1 MVDVQVPPLG
11 CPLCVGQGL
20 VGHEPRECLGD
31 QSVQRGGADLV
42 REPRDLG
49 VDEPGGVH
57 REPQGGLGDPPRAP
71 GRQVV
76 GLHPGPDPRQAVLQL
91 HRVRH
96 QRPPG
101 LTGDPQR
108 GRELGQA
115 ELRHPRRTRTRQR
128 QRRLPTG
135 DPRGRFVD
143 RLRRVLLGPEHRRD
157 QHIGLRSLGIRA
169 TSTRETEHVRGAV
182 QLPDP
187 DARARLHTPNSS
199 TDHRQA
205 PWLETPSGKAIP
217 GRYVS
222 RTGWFRQAQP
232 AVGTAASRR
241 TGVSTDR
248 SLRSLLDQPGRRARP
263 ARCGVSTSAVRGF
276 DKLNQRW
283 ARPLLGSRGL
293 DCDRS
298 LRQAQ
303 DKRCSTSSAGSRPA
317 RCVVSTSSTSGG
329 HGRFSAYGVSTDRS
343 LRQAQDKRCSTS
355 SAGSRPARC
364 VVSTSST
371 SGGHGR
377 FSAYGVSTDRSLRLG
392 SGQALRSLRQAQDKR
407 CSTSGGRGSFS
418 ADGTAHSRVGSRA
431 ARR

>member
-1 MVDVQVPPLG
+1 MVDVQVAPLG
-11 CPLCVGQGL
+11 CASCLGQGL

-135 DPRGRFVD
+135 DPRGRLVD
-143 RLRRVLLGPEHRRD
+143 RLRRVLLGPEHRTGEDCR
-157 QHIGLRSLGIRA
+157 LRSIGGPTLGA
-169 TSTRETEHVRGAV
+169 HETEHVRGAV

-205 PWLETPSGKAIP
+205 PEAGNP
-217 GRYVS
+217 
-222 RTGWFRQAQP
+222 
-232 AVGTAASRR
+232 TAEGNSPLARR
-241 TGVSTDR
+241 ED
-248 SLRSLLDQPGRRARP
+248 
-263 ARCGVSTSAVRGF
+263 
-276 DKLNQRW
+276 
-283 ARPLLGSRGL
+283 GL
-293 DCDRS
+293 
-298 LRQAQ
+298 
-303 DKRCSTSSAGSRPA
+303 
-317 RCVVSTSSTSGG
+317 VSTSSTSGG
-329 HGRFSAYGVSTDRS
+329 HGRFSAYGGFDRLNQRWVRLLLGMRGSRQARPAVGTAASRRTGVST
-343 LRQAQDKRCSTS
+343 
-355 SAGSRPARC
+355 G
-364 VVSTSST
+364 ST
-371 SGGHGR
+371 SGGRGC
-377 FSAYGVSTDRSLRLG
+377 FSAYGVSTDRS
-392 SGQALRSLRQAQDKR
+392 SLLD
-407 CSTSGGRGSFS
+407 S
-418 ADGTAHSRVGSRA
+418 
-431 ARR
+431 